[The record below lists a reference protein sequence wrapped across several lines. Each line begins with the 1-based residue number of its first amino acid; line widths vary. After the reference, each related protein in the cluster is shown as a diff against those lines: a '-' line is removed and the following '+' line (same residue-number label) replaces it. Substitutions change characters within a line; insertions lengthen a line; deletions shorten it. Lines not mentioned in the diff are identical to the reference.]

1 MSRLGCTLGRDTKLG
16 HLVGEEKKTKG
27 NPLKID
33 QQLLFEAHQYVLFNT
48 EHEQGKEHKVVI
60 DSNVRLNA
68 WTRARILSQKFD
80 NWFKEKTEKEPIQQ
94 VSQKSSTVEAQ
105 AEQEPV
111 QRVTRNSTALK
122 AQAVIQVQQ
131 VPMDSSMVGTEVV
144 EEQMQKEPR
153 GFPL

>member
-1 MSRLGCTLGRDTKLG
+1 
-16 HLVGEEKKTKG
+16 
-27 NPLKID
+27 
-33 QQLLFEAHQYVLFNT
+33 
-48 EHEQGKEHKVVI
+48 
-60 DSNVRLNA
+60 
-68 WTRARILSQKFD
+68 
-80 NWFKEKTEKEPIQQ
+80 TEKEPIQQ

-111 QRVTRNSTALK
+111 QRVTQNFTALK

-153 GFPL
+153 GFMRLYGRGVTKTTLKQKENVESSVTATNEMQKKLNEMEDRMVEKLELPKRSTRHEITVGMLLCLNRMYPGL